1 MSTTTVSRLVA
12 LLMWFVGVGVIIA
25 PPAWE
30 ISNDTIGALMMLTA
44 LILLRICDL
53 EDRLKRMSDEGD
65 TAREDAPDALL
76 RDVLN
81 LTRSDSAREA
91 RRHLKAKRTFGEHS
105 QEDQ

>member
-30 ISNDTIGALMMLTA
+30 ISNDTIGALMVLTA

-53 EDRLKRMSDEGD
+53 EDRLKRMGDE
-65 TAREDAPDALL
+65 A
-76 RDVLN
+76 N
-81 LTRSDSAREA
+81 
-91 RRHLKAKRTFGEHS
+91 AKEMP
-105 QEDQ
+105 

>member
-1 MSTTTVSRLVA
+1 MTAQRMIALAMWLTAACFIVASALRGAGNFQILLTT
-12 LLMWFVGVGVIIA
+12 LLA
-25 PPAWE
+25 
-30 ISNDTIGALMMLTA
+30 A

-53 EDRLKRMSDEGD
+53 EDRLKRMDDEGD

>member
-1 MSTTTVSRLVA
+1 MTAQRAIALAMWLAAVA
-12 LLMWFVGVGVIIA
+12 TIIA
-25 PPAWE
+25 SVVRE
-30 ISNDTIGALMMLTA
+30 TGTTALGMMAMLTA

-53 EDRLKRMSDEGD
+53 EDRLKRMDDEDD
-65 TAREDAPDALL
+65 TAREATPDALL
-76 RDVLN
+76 REVLN